1 MPQMTIRR
9 IKEVL
14 EAEELSRTGIAG
26 KEINTVCGCDLMSDV
41 LTLNKPNGL
50 LLTGLTN
57 PQVIRTVEM
66 ADIAVV
72 CFIRGKKPQ
81 AETIELA
88 KEKNIPLLVTKLSMF
103 ESCGRLYAEGIRG
116 SDNTK

>member
-1 MPQMTIRR
+1 MTLNKIRE
-9 IKEVL
+9 IL
-14 EAEELSRTGIAG
+14 EAEEISGIGSAG
-26 KEINTVCGCDLMSDV
+26 KKINTVCGCDLMSDV

-66 ADIAVV
+66 ADIEAV
-72 CFIRGKKPQ
+72 CFVRGKKPQ
-81 AETIELA
+81 TETIELA
-88 KEKNIPLLVTKLSMF
+88 KGKNIPLLMTRLSMF
-103 ESCGRLYAEGIRG
+103 ESCGRLYTEGIRG

>member
-1 MPQMTIRR
+1 MTLNKIRE
-9 IKEVL
+9 IL
-14 EAEELSRTGIAG
+14 EAEEISGIGSAG

-66 ADIAVV
+66 ADIEAV
-72 CFIRGKKPQ
+72 CFVRGKKPQ
-81 AETIELA
+81 TETIELA
-88 KEKNIPLLVTKLSMF
+88 KRKNIPLLMTRLSMF
-103 ESCGRLYAEGIRG
+103 ESCGRLYTEGIRG

>member
-1 MPQMTIRR
+1 MTLNKIRE
-9 IKEVL
+9 IL
-14 EAEELSRTGIAG
+14 DAEEISGSGPAG

-66 ADIAVV
+66 ADIAAV
-72 CFIRGKKPQ
+72 CFIRGKIPQ
-81 AETIELA
+81 TETISLA
-88 KEKNIPLLVTKLSMF
+88 KEKQIPLLVTRLSMF
-103 ESCGRLYAEGIRG
+103 ESCGRLYTEGIRG
-116 SDNTK
+116 SDNIK

>member
-1 MPQMTIRR
+1 MTLNKIRD
-9 IKEVL
+9 IL
-14 EAEELSRTGIAG
+14 DAEEISGSGSAR

-66 ADIAVV
+66 ADIAAV
-72 CFIRGKKPQ
+72 CFVRGKNPQ
-81 AETIELA
+81 TETITLA
-88 KEKNIPLLVTKLSMF
+88 KEKQIPLLVTRLSMF
-103 ESCGRLYAEGIRG
+103 ESCGRLYTEGIRG